1 MRMLP
6 SLVREGLAPLTIIAA
21 LATAACSG
29 EAVQSTP
36 QRPAGGRG
44 GGGGQGAVPVVVAT
58 AVRKAMPITI
68 SSIGTAEPSQTVAV
82 RAQITGELTDVGFK
96 EGDDVQKGQLL
107 FTLDR
112 RPLEAALKQ
121 AEANLARDT
130 AQAANAHSQAQ
141 RYEDLANRGIATKEQ
156 LETARTSA

>member
-1 MRMLP
+1 MRTLP
-6 SLVREGLAPLTIIAA
+6 SLLREGLAPVAIIAA

-44 GGGGQGAVPVVVAT
+44 AGGGGPVPVVTAT
-58 AVRKAMPITI
+58 AVRKSMPITI
-68 SSIGTAEPSQTVAV
+68 TSIGTAEPSQTVSV
-82 RAQITGELTDVGFK
+82 RAQITGEMTDVGFK

-107 FTLDR
+107 FSLDK

-121 AEANLARDT
+121 AEANLARD
-130 AQAANAHSQAQ
+130 
-141 RYEDLANRGIATKEQ
+141 L
-156 LETARTSA
+156 